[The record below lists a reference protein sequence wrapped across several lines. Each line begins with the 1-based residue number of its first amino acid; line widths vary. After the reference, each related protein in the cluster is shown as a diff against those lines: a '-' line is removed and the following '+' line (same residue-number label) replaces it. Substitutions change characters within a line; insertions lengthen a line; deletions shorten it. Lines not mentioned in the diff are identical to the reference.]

1 MYYWRSVIPLALVLS
16 ITQAQRVCLYS
27 YVKQPLNDTLC
38 NPFPPGPGVVR
49 TTCKVQAAN
58 EELGFSLQWV
68 WRQNGIPSS
77 TTLSASAKYGISN
90 SQDGNTRTS
99 VLEIRDITSSDAGEF
114 WCSILPADGSVP
126 VPPINILGFFP
137 DPIYR
142 SLSYPSCPANA
153 MFVDTTTSPCGLFGT
168 AATDPPI
175 TEPPNDGV
183 GGGGGGLS
191 SNEVTIY
198 SVVGVVGGIIVIVVG
213 LVLLLC
219 CLHYCCD
226 VCSSQ
231 AEGKEKEEE
240 KEKKGSENI
249 YSTVKPRQT
258 KV

>member
-114 WCSILPADGSVP
+114 WCSILPADGSAP
-126 VPPINILGFFP
+126 VPPINILGLLI

-153 MFVDTTTSPCGLFGT
+153 MFVDTTSSPCGLFGS

-175 TEPPNDGV
+175 MEPPTD
-183 GGGGGGLS
+183 GGGGEDLS

-231 AEGKEKEEE
+231 AEGKEKKEE